1 MNKARKIVL
10 NPFCFRQFEKGGPN
24 FIDCD
29 KEKFVEKI
37 NELYDPK
44 NLKDG
49 YAPFCKHL
57 FVKNFTPAILGYAE
71 ITPENEPLLRT
82 KYEARAQNELPV
94 LVRFFPAESLKAKVA
109 DYLDI
114 ILYSKEQIQAE
125 SKATGVEDPDKDVD
139 YEWGIVSIK
148 PQDVD
153 YELPMQPITMMRNA
167 LGKEEGGSGVPLNR
181 EKYMEA
187 VEFWS
192 KNAMI
197 K

>member
-1 MNKARKIVL
+1 
-10 NPFCFRQFEKGGPN
+10 
-24 FIDCD
+24 
-29 KEKFVEKI
+29 
-37 NELYDPK
+37 
-44 NLKDG
+44 
-49 YAPFCKHL
+49 
-57 FVKNFTPAILGYAE
+57 
-71 ITPENEPLLRT
+71 
-82 KYEARAQNELPV
+82 
-94 LVRFFPAESLKAKVA
+94 
-109 DYLDI
+109 LDI